1 MGGRARGPTTRAV
14 LRSDGSFFVTAAVDV
29 PPFPNMTVTPPLRPP
44 RHASFYRF
52 HISRDST
59 ASSYLSLIQFNSKSI
74 RPFVQKKAGEKSPAL
89 ITSVKKL
96 PYADI
101 TLESLV
107 EETLKYSG
115 FLDSH

>member
-1 MGGRARGPTTRAV
+1 VVGTR
-14 LRSDGSFFVTAAVDV
+14 T
-29 PPFPNMTVTPPLRPP
+29 RPP
-44 RHASFYRF
+44 GRCCGLTVRLRHRFRRRSTIPKHGDDITLASPQRADFFRF
-52 HISRDST
+52 HIPRVST
-59 ASSYLSLIQFNSKSI
+59 ASSYLSLIQFNSKSA

-89 ITSVKKL
+89 NHVGKKL